1 MNSSER
7 VKTIGIVGLGYV
19 GLPLAVA
26 LARHYSVVGVD
37 VHPLR
42 VQELQRGYD
51 RNGEIESTDLDQ
63 KTLVFTTNPGALR
76 ETNLIIVTVPTPVD
90 RARRPDLSFLESA
103 SRMVGAHLKKGTT
116 VVYESTV
123 YPGCTE
129 EFCVPILEEE
139 SGMCCGTDFFIG
151 YSPER
156 VNPGDR
162 QHTLDRIV
170 KVVAAGDPQTLE
182 ILAEVYQR
190 IVPMGIHKAPNIR
203 TAEAAKVIENIQR
216 DLNIALMNELAML
229 FHRMGLDT
237 REILRAAKTKW
248 NFLPFE
254 PGLVGG
260 HCIPVDPYYLTH
272 KAQELGFHPEV
283 ILAGRRINDG
293 MGKYVATETVRLV
306 ARTGRPIM
314 NVRVLVMGVA
324 FKEDVRD
331 TRNSRSLDLIH
342 DLMEFGF
349 SVRVHD
355 PMLDVSELRELGL
368 DPIRD
373 LFQGNEKY
381 DVLLL
386 AVPHRLYRE
395 TATERYLDLLP
406 DDNRPGVILDVRAV
420 LDPNRLP
427 RERVIYWRL

>member
-1 MNSSER
+1 MSSSEQ

-26 LARHYSVVGVD
+26 LARHYSMIGVD

-51 RNGEIESTDLDQ
+51 RNGEAESTDLNQ
-63 KTLVFTTNPGALR
+63 KPLLFTTNPGALR
-76 ETNLIIVTVPTPVD
+76 EANLIIVTVPTPVD
-90 RARRPDLSFLESA
+90 RARQPDLSFLESA
-103 SRMVGAHLKKGTT
+103 TRMVGAHLKKGVT

-139 SGMCCGTDFFIG
+139 SGMRCGTDFYIG

-156 VNPGDR
+156 VNPGDP
-162 QHTLDRIV
+162 QHTLERIV
-170 KVVAAGDPQTLE
+170 KVVSAGDPQTLE
-182 ILAEVYQR
+182 ILAEIYKR
-190 IVPMGIHKAPNIR
+190 IVPTGIHKAPNIR

-216 DLNIALMNELAML
+216 DLNIALMNELSML

-237 REILRAAKTKW
+237 REILQAAKTKW

-260 HCIPVDPYYLTH
+260 HCIPVDPYYLTY
-272 KAQELGFHPEV
+272 KTQELGFHPEV

-293 MGKYVATETVRLV
+293 MGRYVAMETVRLL
-306 ARTGRPIM
+306 ARTGKAIM
-314 NVRVLVMGVA
+314 NARVLVMGVT

-342 DLMEFGF
+342 DLMEYGF
-349 SVRVHD
+349 NVRVHD
-355 PMLDVSELRELGL
+355 PMLDVSELSELGL
-368 DPIRD
+368 DPVRD
-373 LFQGNEKY
+373 LLQGNEKY
-381 DVLLL
+381 DVLVL

-395 TATERYLDLLP
+395 TATERYLDLLLY
-406 DDNRPGVILDVRAV
+406 DVRPGVILDVRAI
-420 LDPNRLP
+420 LDPSRLP
-427 RERVIYWRL
+427 REQVIYWRL

>member
-1 MNSSER
+1 MNSSEQ

-103 SRMVGAHLKKGTT
+103 SRMVGAHLKKGIT

-182 ILAEVYQR
+182 ILAEVYRR

>member
-1 MNSSER
+1 MNSSEQ

-63 KTLVFTTNPGALR
+63 KTLVFTTNPGTLR

-182 ILAEVYQR
+182 ILAEVYRR